1 MISGLWNG
9 VTGLNTFERALTTQS
24 NNVTNSNTIGH
35 KSDQISFQDLMY
47 QSRYGK
53 GVTVQSVEKNFDQGG
68 IKITD
73 NTLDAAIEGDGF
85 L

>member
-53 GVTVQSVEKNFDQGG
+53 GVTVQSVEK
-68 IKITD
+68 K
-73 NTLDAAIEGDGF
+73 L
-85 L
+85 